1 MIFND
6 SQTSICLFPSAVLAR
21 FELGAA
27 LGSVMCVI
35 SMVFDGC
42 RRISRTF
49 LHSSLVLIVF
59 SLSCSL
65 AKNGYRKASHGK
77 RWRKTSLN
85 KRYSFFLHPS
95 EGLENWFSFLCSFS
109 GWSPRR
115 QTSKMT
121 VWEISFNPR
130 EFLWFFSPFFSSIS
144 LRSRILQCFLIY
156 FMLLLFF
163 RGNNEEFLLKIITSP
178 LHRADCAFFVHFSSL
193 SGPSVSIV
201 RCTTWKKHEN
211 FIL

>member
-1 MIFND
+1 MTP
-6 SQTSICLFPSAVLAR
+6 QTSICLFFLRCSC

-49 LHSSLVLIVF
+49 LRSSLVLIVF

-77 RWRKTSLN
+77 RWRNTSLN
-85 KRYSFFLHPS
+85 KRFETSFFLHPS
-95 EGLENWFSFLCSFS
+95 EGPENWFSFLCSFS

-130 EFLWFFSPFFSSIS
+130 EFFDSFRFSFRPFLVHLASFSHSSLFSYLFYVAAFFS
-144 LRSRILQCFLIY
+144 
-156 FMLLLFF
+156 
-163 RGNNEEFLLKIITSP
+163 G
-178 LHRADCAFFVHFSSL
+178 
-193 SGPSVSIV
+193 
-201 RCTTWKKHEN
+201 
-211 FIL
+211 